1 MIFLCMLLIGCKA
14 EFAKNED
21 NPKLKT
27 QGTKEVL
34 GTSIGL
40 VDETAQTRTN
50 FTHRLKS
57 STEYSPEIKIIN
69 HYPEK
74 MEYRLFFLLDYKQ
87 TKVNYNNAEIN
98 YMDIEVEP
106 KNEKKFTIKLSDIP
120 DGLHDF
126 IVISVRN
133 PNNYLTDQQLIPPPR
148 TFIHRR
154 VTILVGENE
163 NPPNVKFEEITNDSN
178 VKFKKIDDSSNILRG
193 VVYLTNVPRNT
204 PTGEVI
210 TLLNS
215 YQNPLW
221 VNFAIEEPNTSFAII
236 ALLNNEQVVL
246 QSTFFHTAS
255 KGMVNYPLNIS
266 INKNN
271 PCNLTLA
278 VVENPYTK
286 IEDKNGELQNKLWS
300 VIFAN
305 QITFEI
311 EGKN

>member
-1 MIFLCMLLIGCKA
+1 M
-14 EFAKNED
+14 
-21 NPKLKT
+21 
-27 QGTKEVL
+27 V

-40 VDETAQTRTN
+40 VDETAQTKTN

-57 STEYSPEIKIIN
+57 SAEYSPEIKIIN

-87 TKVNYNNAEIN
+87 TNVNYSNKEIN
-98 YMDIEVEP
+98 YLDIEVEP
-106 KNEKKFTIKLSDIP
+106 KDEKNLTIKLSNIP

-126 IVISVRN
+126 IVVSVRN
-133 PNNYLTDQQLIPPPR
+133 PNSYLTEQQLIPPPR

-154 VTILVGENE
+154 VTLLVGENE

-178 VKFKKIDDSSNILRG
+178 VKFEKIDNDFSKVLRG
-193 VVYLTNVPRNT
+193 VVYLTSIPKNSP
-204 PTGEVI
+204 GEVI
-210 TLLNS
+210 TLLNN
-215 YQNPLW
+215 YKNPLW
-221 VNFAIEEPNTSFAII
+221 VNFAIEEQNTSFAII

-246 QSTFFHTAS
+246 QNSFFHTSS

-271 PCNLTLA
+271 PSNLTLA
-278 VVENPYTK
+278 VIENPYTK
-286 IEDKNGELQNKLWS
+286 IEDKTGELQNKPWS

-305 QITFEI
+305 QITLEP
-311 EGKN
+311 EGKEK